1 MEGPFEAFEDA
12 FAAFAGSDEAV
23 DAFHVS
29 EDFADGIGR
38 DTSHS
43 AAQAV
48 TWRGRSNDRRRQ
60 KCLRVEYPIA
70 GRARQGRAFGEVRV
84 DRRP

>member
-29 EDFADGIGR
+29 KDCAYRIGR
-38 DTSHS
+38 GH
-43 AAQAV
+43 
-48 TWRGRSNDRRRQ
+48 
-60 KCLRVEYPIA
+60 EP
-70 GRARQGRAFGEVRV
+70 FGELRL
-84 DRRP
+84 